1 MKKCPFCAEEI
12 QDAAIVCRFCQR
24 ELPAQPS
31 GATAPPAQAAPRAT
45 SVSGGRKWVGAVLGL
60 LLVLAALA
68 TAVAL
73 LRPSPPTSTSSV
85 SLSAPGE
92 AAGQTTPPA
101 AGTQATPT
109 DAAKPPAPEPPPLQI
124 TAGRGRLGLDF
135 TNREPSAL
143 SQCRATITD
152 AQGTTWTGY
161 VTTIVPPYEDVT
173 VWWRDFRHEGVELP
187 SEFGQAFPITVSCVV
202 DSEGQR
208 RRVRLPR

>member
-12 QDAAIVCRFCQR
+12 QDAAIVCRFCQH
-24 ELPAQPS
+24 ELPAPPA
-31 GATAPPAQAAPRAT
+31 GVAPPAAQPTPRAA
-45 SVSGGRKWVGAVLGL
+45 SLFGGRKWVGPLIGL
-60 LLVLAALA
+60 LFLALI
-68 TAVAL
+68 AVAVAM
-73 LRPSPPTSTSSV
+73 LRPSAPAPTSPAL
-85 SLSAPGE
+85 LSAPGA
-92 AAGQTTPPA
+92 AAGQATPLAP
-101 AGTQATPT
+101 GTQATPPE
-109 DAAKPPAPEPPPLQI
+109 AAKPPAPEPPPLQI
-124 TAGRGRLGLDF
+124 SAERGRLGLDF

-161 VTTIVPPYEDVT
+161 VTTIVPPYEEVT

-208 RRVRLPR
+208 RRARLGR

>member
-24 ELPAQPS
+24 ELPAPPA
-31 GATAPPAQAAPRAT
+31 GVAPPPAQPAPRAA
-45 SVSGGRKWVGAVLGL
+45 GRFGDRKWIAIVLGL
-60 LLVLAALA
+60 VALGLIA

-73 LRPSPPTSTSSV
+73 LRPSAPAATSPV
-85 SLSAPGE
+85 PLSAPG
-92 AAGQTTPPA
+92 AATGQPTPMAPGA
-101 AGTQATPT
+101 QATSPEV
-109 DAAKPPAPEPPPLQI
+109 AKPPTPEPPPLQI
-124 TAGRGRLGLDF
+124 SAERGRLGLDF

-208 RRVRLPR
+208 RRVRLGR

>member
-12 QDAAIVCRFCQR
+12 QDAAIVCRFCQH
-24 ELPAQPS
+24 ELPAPPA
-31 GATAPPAQAAPRAT
+31 GVAPPPAQTAPRAA
-45 SVSGGRKWVGAVLGL
+45 GRFGDRKWVAIVLGL
-60 LLVLAALA
+60 VALGLIA

-73 LRPSPPTSTSSV
+73 LRPSAPAPTSPV
-85 SLSAPGE
+85 PLSAPG
-92 AAGQTTPPA
+92 AVTGQPTPLAP
-101 AGTQATPT
+101 GTQATPPE
-109 DAAKPPAPEPPPLQI
+109 AATPPAPEPPPLRI
-124 TAGRGRLGLDF
+124 TTERGLLGLDF

-208 RRVRLPR
+208 RRVRIGR